1 MKSIIAFIVFGLI
14 FLAIIVMVVIYF
26 SYKGVRKL
34 KEEVEESYYRN
45 QRMKEQKERNPFG
58 NDYFKSATTTKKA
71 QPKRERVKEKT
82 ETYQEQPKKDKN
94 PFGDD
99 YFKSETEAKAEKAQ
113 KAQKEQA
120 KKENTARSKPAD
132 SGVTIV
138 DEREDKRKIFDHTDG
153 EYVEFEEV

>member
-14 FLAIIVMVVIYF
+14 FLSIIVMVVIYF

-71 QPKRERVKEKT
+71 QPKREKT
-82 ETYQEQPKKDKN
+82 ETYQEQLKKDKN

-99 YFKSETEAKAEKAQ
+99 YFKSEAEAKAEKAQ